1 MSEKVSIIVP
11 VYNVEKYIDE
21 CIISLLN
28 QTYEN
33 LEIILVDDGSTDSS
47 GERCNKFADSDTRI
61 KVIHQKNGGA
71 GSAKN
76 SALRTVSGEYVAFVD
91 SDDYVLPKYIQ
102 TLLETVR
109 NTDADIAECGFINLR
124 KSQQTA
130 VDNSPVGIF
139 SAESF
144 LLRFLND
151 WKCSLLC
158 NKLFRRELLYDLFF
172 YEGRVIDDEFFTYKA
187 VMRAGSVAV
196 INDPLYIY
204 RQRKTSVTNQ
214 GRWKQRLKDRLA
226 YFTERYNLVTA
237 AFPQLKPQYLYN
249 LTDNLIRIKR
259 ESNEFPDL
267 TAEVSQAMK
276 MYVMSVL
283 FGPINMKMK
292 YSYVKNLYKQ
302 ARESWHAQ
310 EAPDWEDFFD

>member
-33 LEIILVDDGSTDSS
+33 LEIILVDDGSTDTS
-47 GERCNKFADSDTRI
+47 GERCDKFADSDARI

-76 SALRTVSGEYVAFVD
+76 RALNIVSGEYVAFVD
-91 SDDYVLPKYIQ
+91 SDDYVSTKYIQ
-102 TLLETVR
+102 ILVETIK
-109 NTDADIAECGFINLR
+109 NADADIAECGFINLR

-130 VDNSPVGIF
+130 VDNSPVGNF

-151 WKCSLLC
+151 WKCCLLW

-187 VMRAGSVAV
+187 VMRAKSVVV

-204 RQRKTSVTNQ
+204 RQRKTGVTNQ

-237 AFPQLKPQYLYN
+237 AFPQHKPQYLYD
-249 LTDNLIRIKR
+249 LSDNLIRIKR
-259 ESNEFPDL
+259 ESAEFPDL
-267 TAEVSQAMK
+267 TAEINQTIKKYSRE
-276 MYVMSVL
+276 VL
-283 FGPINMKMK
+283 FGPVNIKMK
-292 YSYVKNLYKQ
+292 YSYLKSWHKKTLDN
-302 ARESWHAQ
+302 WHAQ
-310 EAPDWEDFFD
+310 DDPGWEDFFE